1 MTENNPETRSK
12 HIVDFTAL
20 RDKLANYAVL
30 YESQDLDQRR
40 KAVWSAL
47 VAVTDFLKA
56 QDFPPNTLLP
66 IMHPAIA
73 LAERENNNLDPMF
86 SQRARGGRPNATM
99 AAHERTGVLAAF
111 ANAWLDLHKDDDR
124 PQRAKLSEAARK
136 MRGGW
141 FGDVTPANLKTAREI
156 VSQEAKDHPA
166 VVVAGTFDQF
176 FDDAIAACGAAGA
189 FQAMISLVNESSASR
204 TTGIWKT
211 PPVSSAEES

>member
-1 MTENNPETRSK
+1 MTDSNPETRSN
-12 HIVDFTAL
+12 HVVDFTAL
-20 RDKLANYAVL
+20 RGKLADYAML
-30 YESQDLDQRR
+30 YESQDLDQKR

-56 QDFPPNTLLP
+56 QDFPPSTLLP

-99 AAHERTGVLAAF
+99 AGHERTGALAAF

-141 FGDVTPANLKTAREI
+141 FGDVTLANLKTAREI
-156 VSQEAKDHPA
+156 VSQEARDHPA
-166 VVVAGTFDQF
+166 VIVAGMFDQL
-176 FDDAIAACGAAGA
+176 FDEAIATCGTAGA
-189 FQAMISLVNESSASR
+189 FQTMVAFVNESSAGR
-204 TTGIWKT
+204 TMGIWKT
-211 PPVSSAEES
+211 PPVSSAEEG